1 MNVAA
6 ILRSKGSQ
14 VVTVSPEQ
22 SIAEV
27 ARVLAEARIG
37 AVVVSSDHMRVKGI
51 LSERDIVV
59 ALATRGAAVLDMKAS
74 ELMTSKVTTCSLDDE
89 AAGLMAVMT
98 DRRIR
103 HVPVLHKNE
112 LCGMISIGDVV
123 KWRVGEIEQEA
134 DALRAYVAQA

>member
-22 SIAEV
+22 SIADV